1 MTDETI
7 FKWCSNTMEAVE
19 QHPEEVSERAL
30 LVLKGLFMQEQ
41 SRSYLF
47 TSESVT
53 EGHPDKVCD
62 QISDAILDALLE
74 KEIQLAEEGY
84 IAPDGSPANPE
95 LFRCACETLATT
107 GMIFVTGEIRTQA
120 YVDTIEIVRGVL
132 KDIGYDRA
140 KYGFDCATCGVLN
153 AIHDQSPDIAQ
164 GVDDSFESQRGEA
177 LDSYDQIGAGD
188 QGMVFGYAC
197 DDTKTLMPMPI
208 YLAHR
213 LSERLAQVRK
223 DETMPYLRP
232 DGKTQVSVRYVDG
245 VPTQVEKVVV
255 STQHSEE
262 VDPDFLRGEL
272 IRNVIDPVFAE
283 ENVTVADNVEIFVN
297 PTGRFVIG
305 GPMGDAG
312 LTGRKII
319 VDTYGGMGRHGG
331 GAFSGKDCTKV
342 DRSAAYAA
350 RWVAKNIVAAGLA
363 KRCEVQIAY
372 AIGMARPVSLM
383 VETFGTGTYSEDIIA
398 QAVEE
403 VFDLRPG
410 AIIDALYLRRPIYRK
425 TAAYGHFGRE
435 LPEFTWEKRDKVE
448 ALQAAVARLS

>member
-7 FKWCSNTMEAVE
+7 FKWCSNTMEAVG

-177 LDSYDQIGAGD
+177 LDPYDQIGAGD

>member
-1 MTDETI
+1 
-7 FKWCSNTMEAVE
+7 
-19 QHPEEVSERAL
+19 
-30 LVLKGLFMQEQ
+30 
-41 SRSYLF
+41 
-47 TSESVT
+47 
-53 EGHPDKVCD
+53 
-62 QISDAILDALLE
+62 
-74 KEIQLAEEGY
+74 
-84 IAPDGSPANPE
+84 
-95 LFRCACETLATT
+95 
-107 GMIFVTGEIRTQA
+107 
-120 YVDTIEIVRGVL
+120 
-132 KDIGYDRA
+132 
-140 KYGFDCATCGVLN
+140 
-153 AIHDQSPDIAQ
+153 
-164 GVDDSFESQRGEA
+164 
-177 LDSYDQIGAGD
+177 
-188 QGMVFGYAC
+188 MVFGYAC

-213 LSERLAQVRK
+213 LAERLAKVRK

-262 VDPDFLRGEL
+262 VDPESLRSEL
-272 IRNVIDPVFAE
+272 IKHVINPVFAE
-283 ENVTVADNVEIFVN
+283 EEVTVASNVEIFVN

-363 KRCEVQIAY
+363 RRCEVQIAY

-383 VETFGTGTYSEDIIA
+383 VETFGTGVYSEDLIA
-398 QAVEE
+398 KAVEE

-410 AIIDALYLRRPIYRK
+410 AIIDALDLRRPIYRK

-435 LPEFTWEKRDKVE
+435 LPEFTWERRDKVE
-448 ALQAAVARLS
+448 ALQEAVARLV

>member
-177 LDSYDQIGAGD
+177 LDPYDQIGAGD

-283 ENVTVADNVEIFVN
+283 ENVTVADDVEIFVN

-383 VETFGTGTYSEDIIA
+383 VETFGTGTYSEDVIA

-410 AIIDALYLRRPIYRK
+410 AIIDALDLRRPIYRK
-425 TAAYGHFGRE
+425 TAVYGHFGRE

>member
-177 LDSYDQIGAGD
+177 LDPYDQIGAGD

-283 ENVTVADNVEIFVN
+283 ENVTVADDVEIFVN

-383 VETFGTGTYSEDIIA
+383 VETFGTGTYSEDVIA

-403 VFDLRPG
+403 AFDLRPG
-410 AIIDALYLRRPIYRK
+410 AIIDALDLRRPIYRK

>member
-19 QHPEEVSERAL
+19 QHPEDVSERAL

-177 LDSYDQIGAGD
+177 LDPYDQIGAGD

-383 VETFGTGTYSEDIIA
+383 VETFGTGTYPEDIIA

>member
-1 MTDETI
+1 MTDEAI
-7 FKWCSNTMEAVE
+7 FKWCSNIMEAVE

-177 LDSYDQIGAGD
+177 LDPYDQIGAGD

-213 LSERLAQVRK
+213 LSERLAGVRK
-223 DETMPYLRP
+223 EGLMPYLRP

-245 VPTQVEKVVV
+245 APTQVEKVVV

-262 VDPDFLRGEL
+262 VDPDYLRGEL

-283 ENVTVADNVEIFVN
+283 ENVTVADDVEIFVN

-398 QAVEE
+398 QAVDE

-410 AIIDALYLRRPIYRK
+410 AIIDALDLRRPIYRK

>member
-177 LDSYDQIGAGD
+177 LDPYDQIGAGD

-283 ENVTVADNVEIFVN
+283 ENVTVADDVEIFVN

-410 AIIDALYLRRPIYRK
+410 AIIDALDLRRPIYRK